1 MRHIGILQYSLEGA
15 QLCYREIVEQA
26 MGRLGAHHH
35 PVITMTG
42 LSMHETIAAWDAKDF
57 TFVAS
62 HTAKVVDR
70 LAAAGADFFV
80 MPDNTAHMALERLQ
94 QPLALPGLHI
104 AEVVMAEAKRRGFR
118 RLGIT
123 GTAWTMQ
130 GNVYPDACAR
140 YGLDWQVPDAA
151 TQVELHRIIMDEL
164 CMGQF
169 LERSIARFVE
179 ATQELRAGG
188 CDAVVLGCT
197 EIPLI
202 LSDSN
207 SALPVLD
214 TTRLLATAAVDVA
227 LSDHPLPDWQGGKP
241 SAMTS

>member
-15 QLCYREIVEQA
+15 QLCYREIAEQA
-26 MGRLGAHHH
+26 MARLGEHHH

-42 LSMHETIAAWDAKDF
+42 LSMHETLLAWDAKDF
-57 TFVAS
+57 AFLAP
-62 HTAKVVDR
+62 HTAEVVDR

-80 MPDNTAHMALERLQ
+80 MPDNTAHMALERVR

-104 AEVVMAEAKRRGFR
+104 AEVVMEEAKRRGYR

-140 YGLDWQVPDAA
+140 HGFDWQVPDVA
-151 TQVELHRIIMDEL
+151 TQAELHRIIMDQL
-164 CMGQF
+164 CMGEF
-169 LERSIARFVE
+169 LERSIARFVA
-179 ATQELRAGG
+179 ATEELRAGG

-202 LSDSN
+202 LNESN

-214 TTRLLATAAVDVA
+214 TTRLLAKAAVELA
-227 LSDHPLPDWQGGKP
+227 LSEHPLPRWQGGKP
-241 SAMTS
+241 LAITS